1 MQIRFLFFLCV
12 VVLLIKI
19 IAIYIT
25 EFDLFG
31 DEAQYWIWSQNPDF
45 GYYSKPPLLAWLIAL
60 VCSFFG
66 NNFEVLKLIPVCL
79 YCVSSYVVYLVSN
92 ILYNNKKL
100 AILTGLTFF
109 LLPAVTVSSFLIST
123 DTVLILFWS
132 LSLFQILKIRSAP
145 TLGNFI
151 LLGIFLGLSFLA
163 KYAAVYFLLSIPL
176 LLLDKKYRGIFVK
189 KYTYVVVFILS
200 LLIVLTPNIF
210 WNIKNNWLTFNHL
223 LDNAGLDRININLF
237 HGLEFIFSQILM
249 IGPIIFAVFLILL
262 KKINLTFE
270 TKFLLFFSIPIFL
283 IVLFESILVRA
294 NANWAA
300 VSLISFNILFVHLVY
315 QFSKRM
321 LLINALFNFLIG
333 IIFFT
338 LIATTYS
345 FGYFDRING
354 ISSFTKKF
362 IQLQEDKKNILVIN
376 DRLLFSNLNYVLRNA
391 DVTFYMPYKPG
402 NKVTNHFQLVSPLPS
417 EINKNFIFM
426 GYPEHLNY
434 LINDYKLINIK
445 SEKVLFTS
453 NPIKIY
459 EVIF

>member
-1 MQIRFLFFLCV
+1 
-12 VVLLIKI
+12 
-19 IAIYIT
+19 
-25 EFDLFG
+25 
-31 DEAQYWIWSQNPDF
+31 
-45 GYYSKPPLLAWLIAL
+45 
-60 VCSFFG
+60 
-66 NNFEVLKLIPVCL
+66 
-79 YCVSSYVVYLVSN
+79 
-92 ILYNNKKL
+92 
-100 AILTGLTFF
+100 
-109 LLPAVTVSSFLIST
+109 
-123 DTVLILFWS
+123 
-132 LSLFQILKIRSAP
+132 
-145 TLGNFI
+145 
-151 LLGIFLGLSFLA
+151 
-163 KYAAVYFLLSIPL
+163 
-176 LLLDKKYRGIFVK
+176 
-189 KYTYVVVFILS
+189 
-200 LLIVLTPNIF
+200 
-210 WNIKNNWLTFNHL
+210 
-223 LDNAGLDRININLF
+223 
-237 HGLEFIFSQILM
+237 
-249 IGPIIFAVFLILL
+249 
-262 KKINLTFE
+262 
-270 TKFLLFFSIPIFL
+270 
-283 IVLFESILVRA
+283 SILVRA

-321 LLINALFNFLIG
+321 ILINALFNFLIG

-445 SEKVLFTS
+445 SEKVLFTR